1 MSNKKQ
7 KRLLITFFGKAKY
20 KETTYF
26 LEDKEKTTEYIADA
40 LNEFLNPDKV
50 LIFTTQEAIEGNNA
64 FKEIEKKIGKDKTET
79 VIIPSGKDQKEQEDI
94 FKKVLEEV
102 EKYNEEWE
110 IYVDITHAFRSIPVV
125 FFISLFYLKNFY
137 ENIKTSKIFYGVFQ
151 EDKNNRS
158 PVIEL
163 TFLLDI
169 IDWFNSVNMFV
180 KRYEANEL
188 AHKLKLM
195 VENKKFLKFKLNP
208 EQRDNL
214 NILSED
220 LRKFSGEYLNVRAV
234 QFGRLLVDLKDK
246 LSKSKPIIN
255 ENLPILSPLVDK
267 VQTEI
272 ENLQTPKPDTLNM
285 DTLRYR
291 IKLIHTYLERNLV
304 LQAILLL
311 REVFIDY
318 LILKVG
324 DTGKW
329 LDYDYREKISSAFNR
344 LDGDKVDK
352 DIAEK
357 IKSLQKRDSELR
369 EIWKRD
375 SKLRK
380 IWKDIKYFRNN
391 LAHCGIGKAE
401 KEDLSGLKKKIGS
414 LTEGFL
420 KEAKISLD
428 D

>member
-7 KRLLITFFGKAKY
+7 KRLLITFFGMAKDY

-26 LEDKEKTTEYIADA
+26 LEDKEKTTKYIADA

-50 LIFTTQEAIEGNNA
+50 LIFTTQEAIDKNNA
-64 FKEIEKKIGKDKTET
+64 FKEEIEEKIGKDKTET

-94 FKKVLEEV
+94 FKEVLEEV

-110 IYVDITHAFRSIPVV
+110 IYVDITHAFRSIPLV

-137 ENIKTSKIFYGVFQ
+137 DIKTSKIFYGAFEQ
-151 EDKNNRS
+151 RDENNRS

-255 ENLPILSPLVDK
+255 ENLSILSPLVDK

-291 IKLIHTYLERNLV
+291 IKLIRNYLRRNLA

-324 DTGKW
+324 DTDKW
-329 LDYDYREKISSAFNR
+329 LNYDYREEISRAFNR
-344 LDGDKVDK
+344 PDGDKVDK
-352 DIAEK
+352 NIAEK
-357 IKSLQKRDSELR
+357 IKSLQKRNSELG
-369 EIWKRD
+369 E
-375 SKLRK
+375 

-391 LAHCGIGKAE
+391 LAHCGIGSIGKAE
-401 KEDLSGLKKKIGS
+401 KEDLSGLKNEIKR
-414 LTEGFL
+414 LTDRL
-420 KEAKISLD
+420 EAEIRKG
-428 D
+428 

>member
-7 KRLLITFFGKAKY
+7 KRLLITFFGMAKDY

-26 LEDKEKTTEYIADA
+26 LEDKEKTTKYIADA

-50 LIFTTQEAIEGNNA
+50 LIFTTQEAIDKNNV
-64 FKEIEKKIGKDKTET
+64 FKEEIEEKIGKDKTET

-94 FKKVLEEV
+94 FKEVLEEV

-137 ENIKTSKIFYGVFQ
+137 DIKTSKIFYGVFQ

-255 ENLPILSPLVDK
+255 ENLSILSPLVDK

-291 IKLIHTYLERNLV
+291 IKLIRNYLRRNLA

-324 DTGKW
+324 DTDKW
-329 LDYDYREKISSAFNR
+329 LNYDYREEISRAFNR
-344 LDGDKVDK
+344 PDGDKVDK
-352 DIAEK
+352 NIAEK
-357 IKSLQKRDSELR
+357 IKSLQKRNSELG
-369 EIWKRD
+369 E
-375 SKLRK
+375 

-391 LAHCGIGKAE
+391 LAHCGIGSIGKAE
-401 KEDLSGLKKKIGS
+401 KEDLSGLKNEIKR
-414 LTEGFL
+414 LTDRL
-420 KEAKISLD
+420 EAEIRKG
-428 D
+428 

>member
-1 MSNKKQ
+1 MSNEKQ
-7 KRLLITFFGKAKY
+7 KRLLITFFGMAKDY

-26 LEDKEKTTEYIADA
+26 LEDKEKTTKYIADA

-50 LIFTTQEAIEGNNA
+50 LIFTTQEAIDKNNA
-64 FKEIEKKIGKDKTET
+64 FKEEIEEKIGRDKTET
-79 VIIPSGKDQKEQEDI
+79 VLVPSGKDQKEQEEI

-102 EKYNEEWE
+102 EKYNREWE
-110 IYVDITHAFRSIPVV
+110 IYVDITHAFRSIPLV

-137 ENIKTSKIFYGVFQ
+137 NIKTSKIFYGAYEQ
-151 EDKNNRS
+151 RDENNRS

-195 VENKKFLKFKLNP
+195 VDNEKFLKLDT
-208 EQRDNL
+208 EQKNNL
-214 NILSED
+214 INLSQG
-220 LRKFSGEYLNVRAV
+220 LRRFSGEYLNVRAV
-234 QFGRLLVDLKDK
+234 QFERLLVDLKDK

-255 ENLPILSPLVDK
+255 ENLPILAPLVDR

-272 ENLQTPKPDTLNM
+272 ENLQTSEPDILNM
-285 DTLRYR
+285 DTLKYR
-291 IKLIHTYLERNLV
+291 IKLIHTYLRRNLV

-311 REVFIDY
+311 REVFVDY

-324 DTGKW
+324 DTTKW
-329 LDYDYREKISSAFNR
+329 LDYDYREKISNAFNR
-344 LDGDKVDK
+344 PDGDKVDK
-352 DIAEK
+352 NTAEK
-357 IKSLQKRDSELR
+357 IKSLQKRNE
-369 EIWKRD
+369 
-375 SKLRK
+375 LRK
-380 IWKDIKYFRNN
+380 IWNDIKYFRNN

-401 KEDLSGLKKKIGS
+401 KEDLSGLKNKITELTKKFEAEIGK
-414 LTEGFL
+414 G
-420 KEAKISLD
+420 
-428 D
+428 

>member
-1 MSNKKQ
+1 MSNEKQ
-7 KRLLITFFGKAKY
+7 KRLLITFFGMGKNY
-20 KETTYF
+20 QETTYF
-26 LEDKEKTTEYIADA
+26 LENKEKTTKYIADA

-50 LIFTTQEAIEGNNA
+50 LIFTTQEAIDKNNA
-64 FKEIEKKIGKDKTET
+64 FKEEIEEKIGKDKTET
-79 VIIPSGKDQKEQEDI
+79 VLVPSGKDQKEQEEI

-102 EKYNEEWE
+102 KKYNKEWE
-110 IYVDITHAFRSIPVV
+110 IYVDITHTFRPIPLV

-137 ENIKTSKIFYGVFQ
+137 NIKTSRIFYGNFEQ
-151 EDKNNRS
+151 RDENNRS

-169 IDWFNSVNMFV
+169 VDWFNSVNMFV

-195 VENKKFLKFKLNP
+195 VDNEKFLKLDP
-208 EQRDNL
+208 EQKNNL
-214 NILSED
+214 INLSEG

-234 QFGRLLVDLKDK
+234 QFERLLVDLNDK

-255 ENLPILSPLVDK
+255 ENLPILSPLIDK

-272 ENLQTPKPDTLNM
+272 ENLQTPEPDTLNM

-291 IKLIHTYLERNLV
+291 IKLIYAYLRRNLA

-311 REVFIDY
+311 REVFVDY

-329 LDYDYREKISSAFNR
+329 LDYDYREKISDTFNKP
-344 LDGDKVDK
+344 DGNNVDK

-357 IKSLQKRDSELR
+357 IKSLQKRNSE
-369 EIWKRD
+369 
-375 SKLRK
+375 LRK

-401 KEDLSGLKKKIGS
+401 KEDLSGLKNKIEN
-414 LTEGFL
+414 LTEKF
-420 KEAKISLD
+420 EAEIRKG
-428 D
+428 

>member
-64 FKEIEKKIGKDKTET
+64 FKEIEEKIGKDKTET

-110 IYVDITHAFRSIPVV
+110 IYVDITHAFRSIPLV

-137 ENIKTSKIFYGVFQ
+137 DIKTSKIFYGVFQ

-255 ENLPILSPLVDK
+255 ENLSILSPLVDK

-291 IKLIHTYLERNLV
+291 IKLIRNYLRRNLA

-324 DTGKW
+324 DTDKW
-329 LDYDYREKISSAFNR
+329 LNYDYREEISRAFN
-344 LDGDKVDK
+344 
-352 DIAEK
+352 EP
-357 IKSLQKRDSELR
+357 DSELG
-369 EIWKRD
+369 
-375 SKLRK
+375 K

-391 LAHCGIGKAE
+391 LAHCGIGKAG
-401 KEDLSGLKKKIGS
+401 KEDLSGLKKKIER
-414 LTEGFL
+414 LTDRL
-420 KEAKISLD
+420 EAEIRKG
-428 D
+428 

>member
-1 MSNKKQ
+1 L
-7 KRLLITFFGKAKY
+7 R
-20 KETTYF
+20 
-26 LEDKEKTTEYIADA
+26 
-40 LNEFLNPDKV
+40 
-50 LIFTTQEAIEGNNA
+50 
-64 FKEIEKKIGKDKTET
+64 KKIGKDKTET

-110 IYVDITHAFRSIPVV
+110 IYVNITHAFRSIPVV

-188 AHKLKLM
+188 ADIM
-195 VENKKFLKFKLNP
+195 VDNEKFLKLNP

-324 DTGKW
+324 DTDKW
-329 LDYDYREKISSAFNR
+329 LDYDYRDKISKAFDR
-344 LDGDKVDK
+344 PDGDRVDK

-357 IKSLQKRDSELR
+357 IKSLQKRNSELR

-375 SKLRK
+375 SELRK
-380 IWKDIKYFRNN
+380 IWKGIKYFRNN

-401 KEDLSGLKKKIGS
+401 KEDLSGLKDKIES
-414 LTEGFL
+414 LTKRFL
-420 KEAKISLD
+420 EKAKISL
-428 D
+428 

>member
-1 MSNKKQ
+1 MSNEKQ

-50 LIFTTQEAIEGNNA
+50 LIFTTQEAIDKNNA
-64 FKEIEKKIGKDKTET
+64 FKEEIEKKIGKDKTET

-102 EKYNEEWE
+102 EKYNKEWE

-137 ENIKTSKIFYGVFQ
+137 DIKTSKIFYGVFQ

-195 VENKKFLKFKLNP
+195 VDNEKFLKLDP

-214 NILSED
+214 INLSED

-234 QFGRLLVDLKDK
+234 QFERLLVDLKDK

-291 IKLIHTYLERNLV
+291 IKLIRNYLRRNLV

-324 DTGKW
+324 DTDKW
-329 LDYDYREKISSAFNR
+329 LDYDYREEISRAFNR
-344 LDGDKVDK
+344 PDGNKVDRN
-352 DIAEK
+352 IAEK
-357 IKSLQKRDSELR
+357 IKSLQKRNSELG
-369 EIWKRD
+369 E
-375 SKLRK
+375 

-401 KEDLSGLKKKIGS
+401 KEDLSGLKKKIER
-414 LTEGFL
+414 LTDRL
-420 KEAKISLD
+420 EAEIRKG
-428 D
+428 

>member
-1 MSNKKQ
+1 MSNEKQ
-7 KRLLITFFGKAKY
+7 KRLLITFFGMAKDY

-26 LEDKEKTTEYIADA
+26 LEDKEKTTKYIADA

-50 LIFTTQEAIEGNNA
+50 LIFTTQEAIDKNNA
-64 FKEIEKKIGKDKTET
+64 FKEEIEEKIGKDKTET
-79 VIIPSGKDQKEQEDI
+79 VLVPSGKDQKEQEDI

-188 AHKLKLM
+188 ADIM
-195 VENKKFLKFKLNP
+195 VDNEKFLKLNP

-324 DTGKW
+324 DTDKW
-329 LDYDYREKISSAFNR
+329 LDYDYRDKISKAFDR
-344 LDGDKVDK
+344 PDGDRVDK

-357 IKSLQKRDSELR
+357 IKSLQKRNSELR

-375 SKLRK
+375 SELRK
-380 IWKDIKYFRNN
+380 IWKGIKYFRNN

-401 KEDLSGLKKKIGS
+401 KEDLSGLKDKIES
-414 LTEGFL
+414 LTKRFL
-420 KEAKISLD
+420 EKAKISL
-428 D
+428 

>member
-1 MSNKKQ
+1 MSNEKQ
-7 KRLLITFFGKAKY
+7 KRLLITFFGMGKNY
-20 KETTYF
+20 QDTTYF
-26 LEDKEKTTEYIADA
+26 LEDKERTTKYIADA

-50 LIFTTQEAIEGNNA
+50 LIFTTQEAIDKNNA
-64 FKEIEKKIGKDKTET
+64 FKEEIEEKIGKDKTKT
-79 VIIPSGKDQKEQEDI
+79 VLVPSGKDQKEQEEI
-94 FKKVLEEV
+94 FKKVLEEI
-102 EKYNEEWE
+102 EKYNKEWE
-110 IYVDITHAFRSIPVV
+110 IYVDITHAFRSIPLV

-137 ENIKTSKIFYGVFQ
+137 NIKTSKIFYGAYEQ
-151 EDKNNRS
+151 RDENNRS

-195 VENKKFLKFKLNP
+195 VDNEKFLKIDP
-208 EQRDNL
+208 EQKNNL
-214 NILSED
+214 INLSQG

-234 QFGRLLVDLKDK
+234 QFERLLVDLKDK

-255 ENLPILSPLVDK
+255 ENLPILSPLVDR

-272 ENLQTPKPDTLNM
+272 ENLQTSEPDALNM

-291 IKLIHTYLERNLV
+291 IKLIHTYLRRNLA

-311 REVFIDY
+311 REVFVDY

-344 LDGDKVDK
+344 PDGDKVDK
-352 DIAEK
+352 NIAEK
-357 IKSLQKRDSELR
+357 IKSLQKQNSA
-369 EIWKRD
+369 
-375 SKLRK
+375 LRK
-380 IWKDIKYFRNN
+380 IWNDIKYFRNN

-401 KEDLSGLKKKIGS
+401 KEDLSGLKNKITELTKKFEVEIGK
-414 LTEGFL
+414 G
-420 KEAKISLD
+420 
-428 D
+428 

>member
-1 MSNKKQ
+1 
-7 KRLLITFFGKAKY
+7 L
-20 KETTYF
+20 F
-26 LEDKEKTTEYIADA
+26 LPEKT
-40 LNEFLNPDKV
+40 K
-50 LIFTTQEAIEGNNA
+50 
-64 FKEIEKKIGKDKTET
+64 
-79 VIIPSGKDQKEQEDI
+79 KEQEEI

-102 EKYNEEWE
+102 EKYNKEWE
-110 IYVDITHAFRSIPVV
+110 IYVDITHAFRSIPLV

-137 ENIKTSKIFYGVFQ
+137 NIKTSKIFYGAYEQ
-151 EDKNNRS
+151 RDENNRS

-195 VENKKFLKFKLNP
+195 VNNEKTLKLDP
-208 EQRDNL
+208 EQKNNL
-214 NILSED
+214 INLSEG

-234 QFGRLLVDLKDK
+234 QFARLSVDLKDK

-267 VQTEI
+267 VQIEI
-272 ENLQTPKPDTLNM
+272 ENLQTSNPDTLNM

-291 IKLIHTYLERNLV
+291 IKLIHAYLRRNLV

-311 REVFIDY
+311 REVFVDY

-324 DTGKW
+324 DTKEW
-329 LDYDYREKISSAFNR
+329 LRYKYREYISDIFNKPN
-344 LDGDKVDK
+344 GNNVDRN
-352 DIAEK
+352 IAEK
-357 IKSLQKRDSELR
+357 IKFLR
-369 EIWKRD
+369 NNSKLGEIWE
-375 SKLRK
+375 
-380 IWKDIKYFRNN
+380 DIKYFRNN

-401 KEDLSGLKKKIGS
+401 KEDLSGLKKKIEG
-414 LTEGFL
+414 LTKKF
-420 KEAKISLD
+420 EAEIGIGKG
-428 D
+428 

>member
-7 KRLLITFFGKAKY
+7 KRLLITFFGMAKDY

-50 LIFTTQEAIEGNNA
+50 LIFTTQEAIDKNNA
-64 FKEIEKKIGKDKTET
+64 FKEEIEEKIGKDKTET

-94 FKKVLEEV
+94 FKEVLEEV

-137 ENIKTSKIFYGVFQ
+137 DIKTSKIFYGVFQ

-255 ENLPILSPLVDK
+255 ENLSILSPLVDK

-291 IKLIHTYLERNLV
+291 IKLIRNYLRRNLA

-324 DTGKW
+324 DTDKW
-329 LDYDYREKISSAFNR
+329 LNYDYREEISRAFNR
-344 LDGDKVDK
+344 PDGDKVDK
-352 DIAEK
+352 NIAEK
-357 IKSLQKRDSELR
+357 IKSLQKRNSELG
-369 EIWKRD
+369 E
-375 SKLRK
+375 

-391 LAHCGIGKAE
+391 LAHCGIGSIGKAE

>member
-1 MSNKKQ
+1 
-7 KRLLITFFGKAKY
+7 
-20 KETTYF
+20 
-26 LEDKEKTTEYIADA
+26 
-40 LNEFLNPDKV
+40 
-50 LIFTTQEAIEGNNA
+50 
-64 FKEIEKKIGKDKTET
+64 
-79 VIIPSGKDQKEQEDI
+79 
-94 FKKVLEEV
+94 
-102 EKYNEEWE
+102 
-110 IYVDITHAFRSIPVV
+110 
-125 FFISLFYLKNFY
+125 
-137 ENIKTSKIFYGVFQ
+137 
-151 EDKNNRS
+151 
-158 PVIEL
+158 
-163 TFLLDI
+163 LLDI

-255 ENLPILSPLVDK
+255 ENLSILSPLVDK

-291 IKLIHTYLERNLV
+291 IKLIRNYLRRNLA

-324 DTGKW
+324 DTDKW
-329 LDYDYREKISSAFNR
+329 LNYDYREEISRAFNR
-344 LDGDKVDK
+344 PDGDKVDK
-352 DIAEK
+352 NIAEK
-357 IKSLQKRDSELR
+357 IKSLQKRNSELG
-369 EIWKRD
+369 E
-375 SKLRK
+375 

-391 LAHCGIGKAE
+391 LAHCGIGSIGKAE
-401 KEDLSGLKKKIGS
+401 KEDLSGLKNEIKR
-414 LTEGFL
+414 LTDRL
-420 KEAKISLD
+420 EAEIRKG
-428 D
+428 